1 MFRRNCV
8 RWAIAAAS
16 LSCAPVMAFDTVIV
30 DAGHGGSDRGGIPRQ
45 RIPEKEWTLK
55 TALRLATELKQ
66 RGFEVVMTRTS
77 DHDVSLAQ
85 RCRIAN
91 AKKNAIFVSVHYDAY
106 RREAADGITTYYA
119 SSRSEKLAR
128 YVNSRMSSALR
139 PKTNRG
145 AKRARFYVIRNTLCP
160 AVLVECGFLTNGAE
174 ARRIQTTDYQQKLAA
189 AIADG
194 VADYR
199 KYRTGR

>member
-1 MFRRNCV
+1 MIGRSILQSALALV
-8 RWAIAAAS
+8 ALAAGP
-16 LSCAPVMAFDTVIV
+16 LRAFDTVII

-45 RIPEKEWTLK
+45 RIPEDEWTLK
-55 TALRLATELKQ
+55 TALRLSAEIKQ
-66 RGFEVVMTRTS
+66 RGFTVVMTRTS
-77 DHDVSLAQ
+77 DEDVSLAQ

-91 AKKNAIFVSVHYDAY
+91 SRRDAIFVSVHYDAY
-106 RREAADGITTYYA
+106 RREAADGITAYYA

-128 YVNSRMSSALR
+128 SINSRMVSALR
-139 PKTNRG
+139 PSTNRG

-160 AVLVECGFLTNGAE
+160 AVLVECGFLTNKAE
-174 ARRIQTTDYQQKLAA
+174 SKRIQTSEYQDSLAK

-194 VADYR
+194 VTDYR

>member
-1 MFRRNCV
+1 MALALATLACPPAR
-8 RWAIAAAS
+8 
-16 LSCAPVMAFDTVIV
+16 AFDTVVV

-45 RIPEKEWTLK
+45 RIAEKDWTLK
-55 TALRLATELKQ
+55 TSLRLATELKQ

-77 DHDVSLAQ
+77 DDYVSLAQ

-91 AKKNAIFVSVHYDAY
+91 GKKNAIFVSVHYDAY
-106 RREAADGITTYYA
+106 RREGADGITAYYA
-119 SSRSEKLAR
+119 GSRSDRLAR
-128 YVNSRMSSALR
+128 YVNSRMASALR

-160 AVLVECGFLTNGAE
+160 AVLVECGFLTNNAE
-174 ARRIQTTDYQQKLAA
+174 AKRIQTTDYQEKLAA

-194 VADYR
+194 VVDYR

>member
-1 MFRRNCV
+1 MSGRSALSL
-8 RWAIAAAS
+8 AIALTAIA
-16 LSCAPVMAFDTVIV
+16 CAPLGAFDTVVV
-30 DAGHGGSDRGGIPRQ
+30 DPGHGGSDRGGIPRQ
-45 RIPEKEWTLK
+45 RIAEKEWTLK
-55 TALRLATELKQ
+55 TSLRLATELKQ

-77 DHDVSLAQ
+77 DDYVSLAQ

-91 AKKNAIFVSVHYDAY
+91 GKKNAIFVSVHYDAY
-106 RREAADGITTYYA
+106 RREAADGITAYYA
-119 SSRSEKLAR
+119 GSRSDRLAR
-128 YVNSRMSSALR
+128 YINSRMSAALR

-160 AVLVECGFLTNGAE
+160 AVLVECGFLTNTAE
-174 ARRIQTTDYQQKLAA
+174 ARRIQTTDYQEKLVA

-194 VADYR
+194 VVDYR

>member
-1 MFRRNCV
+1 
-8 RWAIAAAS
+8 
-16 LSCAPVMAFDTVIV
+16 MAFGTVVV
-30 DAGHGGSDRGGIPRQ
+30 DAGHGGGDRGGIPRQ
-45 RIPEKEWTLK
+45 KIPEKEWALK
-55 TALRLATELKQ
+55 TALRVATELKQ

-77 DHDVSLAQ
+77 DQDVSLAQ

-91 AKKNAIFVSVHYDAY
+91 GKKDAIFVSVHYDAY
-106 RREAADGITTYYA
+106 RREGADGITAYYA

-128 YVNSRMSSALR
+128 YVNSRMNSSLR
-139 PKTNRG
+139 PETNRG

-160 AVLVECGFLTNGAE
+160 AVLVECGFLTNNAE
-174 ARRIQTTDYQQKLAA
+174 ARRIQTADYQQKLAA

-194 VADYR
+194 VVDYR

>member
-1 MFRRNCV
+1 MFRRSTL
-8 RWAIAAAS
+8 RAALA
-16 LSCAPVMAFDTVIV
+16 LAALACTPLWAFDTVVV

-45 RIPEKEWTLK
+45 RIPEDEWTLK
-55 TALRLATELKQ
+55 TSLRLATELKH

-77 DHDVSLAQ
+77 DDYISLAQ

-91 AKKNAIFVSVHYDAY
+91 GKKDAIFVSVHYDAY
-106 RREAADGITTYYA
+106 RREGADGITAYYA

-128 YVNSRMSSALR
+128 YINSRMSSALR

-160 AVLVECGFLTNGAE
+160 AVLVECGFLTNNSE
-174 ARRIQTTDYQQKLAA
+174 AKRIQTADYQEKLVA
-189 AIADG
+189 AIVDG